1 MNSKTIW
8 GDHPTSRWEFSDSK
22 PKKNPNA
29 EAEKTLADTL
39 HPVKEIKNP
48 NLEDETATESSS
60 LSVEQT
66 STMTDSDRLGI
77 LLAATKDYI
86 ARDISTAELEE
97 IINLLEE

>member
-48 NLEDETATESSS
+48 KEEEVNEASA